1 METNMMLELNI
12 DETIPE
18 LMWFFEA
25 KLNEKKIA
33 NCEIM
38 MMEARING
46 TNFLI
51 RDLSL
56 RVSAL

>member
-1 METNMMLELNI
+1 MMLELNI

-33 NCEIM
+33 NYEIM